1 MSMHDN
7 QTGNK
12 SVTRNIDINQRDS
25 ALQQQ
30 NTHDHITNMS
40 IISDVGQLPNV
51 ALNAADIE
59 RTRSNMKSEVNLDD
73 VIKVQSDVHDSK
85 MGKAMNSQTNIF
97 NGGSQ
102 KLLEHNTTLDLMY
115 SYDAPKVGYS
125 EDTIKRMNLK
135 IK

>member
-1 MSMHDN
+1 MSM
-7 QTGNK
+7 
-12 SVTRNIDINQRDS
+12 
-25 ALQQQ
+25 
-30 NTHDHITNMS
+30 
-40 IISDVGQLPNV
+40 ISDVGQLPNA
-51 ALNAADIE
+51 ALNAVEME

-73 VIKVQSDVHDSK
+73 VIKGQSDVHDSK

-97 NGGSQ
+97 HGGSQ

-115 SYDAPKVGYS
+115 SYDTPKVGYS

>member
-40 IISDVGQLPNV
+40 MISDVGQLPNV
-51 ALNAADIE
+51 GLNAADIE

-97 NGGSQ
+97 NGGS
-102 KLLEHNTTLDLMY
+102 
-115 SYDAPKVGYS
+115 
-125 EDTIKRMNLK
+125 
-135 IK
+135 

>member
-1 MSMHDN
+1 MSM
-7 QTGNK
+7 
-12 SVTRNIDINQRDS
+12 V
-25 ALQQQ
+25 
-30 NTHDHITNMS
+30 
-40 IISDVGQLPNV
+40 SDVGQLPNV
-51 ALNAADIE
+51 GANGADME
-59 RTRSNMKSEVNLDD
+59 RTRSNMKSEVNLED

-97 NGGSQ
+97 QAGSQ

-115 SYDAPKVGYS
+115 SYDTPKVGYS